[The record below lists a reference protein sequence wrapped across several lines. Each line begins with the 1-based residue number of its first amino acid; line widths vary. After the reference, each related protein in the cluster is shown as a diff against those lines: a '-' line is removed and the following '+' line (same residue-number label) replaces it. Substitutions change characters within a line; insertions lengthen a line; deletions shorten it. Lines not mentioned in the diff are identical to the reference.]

1 MPGWQEL
8 HAELQEEQFT
18 VVAVAIDEN
27 LDSIIELAKG
37 VTYPVL
43 MDKDHILTELYA
55 ISNVPSVLWI
65 DEDGRISRPAASE
78 FGTDTF
84 SEITGVSREGHMQ
97 QVREWVRDGTLPE
110 DASFVVED
118 LSDEEIQARL
128 HFRLAAHLRRNNM
141 IDESEKHFDYA
152 IELAPLDFTIARAS
166 MPLRGGDP
174 FGEEFFELYQ
184 KYQDAGSP
192 FHGIPRK
199 SQTN

>member
-1 MPGWQEL
+1 
-8 HAELQEEQFT
+8 
-18 VVAVAIDEN
+18 
-27 LDSIIELAKG
+27 
-37 VTYPVL
+37 
-43 MDKDHILTELYA
+43 MDKDHILTELFA
-55 ISNVPSVLWI
+55 ISNVPSVIWI
-65 DEDGRISRPAASE
+65 DEEGRISRPAASE

-84 SEITGVSREGHMQ
+84 SEITGISREGHMQ
-97 QVREWVRDGTLPE
+97 QVREWVRNGALPE
-110 DASFVVED
+110 DASFVVDD

-141 IDESEKHFDYA
+141 PVESEKHFDSA
-152 IELAPLDFTIARAS
+152 IELAPLDFTIARAR

-199 SQTN
+199 PQTS